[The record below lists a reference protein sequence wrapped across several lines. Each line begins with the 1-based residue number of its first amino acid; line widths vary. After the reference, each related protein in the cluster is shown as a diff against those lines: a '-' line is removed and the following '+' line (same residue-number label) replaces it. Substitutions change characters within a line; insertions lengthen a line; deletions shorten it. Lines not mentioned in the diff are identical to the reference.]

1 MKTFRGN
8 YRSVVS
14 LLLSLVLLAG
24 MAVAQA
30 PAFVSIGTASPA
42 GAYYPLGVAMADLW
56 NRNIDDIR
64 FSAQETGGGVANVN
78 MLAGGEIEL
87 GIANENIAWDA
98 GQGNEPFGAPV
109 QLEGGWTMNA
119 SYALIV
125 APANSGLVSVAD
137 LAGKRVS
144 LGAPGSS
151 GNILG
156 QRLLES
162 QGVAEGNYTP
172 VFMGWQESADAIAD
186 GSLDAAVMVGGQP
199 FPAVESLAVRMPIKI
214 LDFDAERLAESP
226 GFPLVAGTI
235 PANTYNELA
244 EESDAIMVRS
254 IIYVQPG
261 LDEET
266 VYQMVKT
273 VFENIPALK
282 AAHPSGDQA
291 ALLSEAQAAELDLT
305 MHPGVIRYAQ
315 EVGAW

>member
-1 MKTFRGN
+1 MKTFRGSC
-8 YRSVVS
+8 RPVVVS
-14 LLLSLVLLAG
+14 LAALALFTG
-24 MAVAQA
+24 AAVAQA

-56 NRNIDDIR
+56 NRTIPGTR

-98 GQGNEPFGAPV
+98 GRGNPPFAAPI

-119 SYALIV
+119 SYALVV
-125 APANSGLVSVAD
+125 APASSGMTSVSDLV
-137 LAGKRVS
+137 GKRVS
-144 LGAPGSS
+144 FGAPGSS
-151 GNILG
+151 GNVLG

-162 QGVAEGNYTP
+162 QGVAEGSFTP
-172 VFMGWQESADAIAD
+172 VYMGWQESADAIAD

-199 FPAVESLAVRMPIKI
+199 FPAVESLAVRMPITI
-214 LDFDAERLAESP
+214 LDFDAARLADSP

-235 PANTYNELA
+235 PANTYHGLA
-244 EESDAIMVRS
+244 VDSAAILVRS
-254 IIYVQPG
+254 IIYIQPG

-305 MHPGVIRYAQ
+305 MHPGVIRYAK

>member
-1 MKTFRGN
+1 MKTFRHLARLGAIA
-8 YRSVVS
+8 
-14 LLLSLVLLAG
+14 LTGTVLFAG
-24 MAVAQA
+24 GAVAQA
-30 PAFVSIGTASPA
+30 PDFVSIGTASPA

-56 NRNIDDIR
+56 NRNIDGIR
-64 FSAQETGGGVANVN
+64 FSAQETGGGVANIN

-87 GIANENIAWDA
+87 GIANEHNAWAA
-98 GQGNEPFGAPV
+98 GQGNDPFGSAI
-109 QLEGGWTMNA
+109 QLAGGWTMNA

-125 APANSGLVSVAD
+125 TRADSGLQSVAD

-151 GNILG
+151 GNVIG
-156 QRLLES
+156 QRLIES
-162 QGVAEGNYTP
+162 QGVAEGSYTP

-214 LDFDAERLAESP
+214 LSFDAERLADSP
-226 GFPLVAGTI
+226 GFPLVASTI

-244 EESDAIMVRS
+244 EEGDAILVRS
-254 IIYVQPG
+254 IIYIQPG

-273 VFENIPALK
+273 VFENIPALA
-282 AAHPSGDQA
+282 AAHPSGDEA
-291 ALLSEAQAAELDLT
+291 ALLSEEQAAELDLT
-305 MHPGVIRYAQ
+305 IHPGVIRYAQ

>member
-1 MKTFRGN
+1 EPF
-8 YRSVVS
+8 
-14 LLLSLVLLAG
+14 A
-24 MAVAQA
+24 A
-30 PAFVSIGTASPA
+30 P
-42 GAYYPLGVAMADLW
+42 
-56 NRNIDDIR
+56 
-64 FSAQETGGGVANVN
+64 
-78 MLAGGEIEL
+78 IEL
-87 GIANENIAWDA
+87 A
-98 GQGNEPFGAPV
+98 
-109 QLEGGWTMNA
+109 GGWTMNA

-125 APANSGLVSVAD
+125 APASSGLTTVAD
-137 LAGKRVS
+137 LAGRRVS
-144 LGAPGSS
+144 FGAPGTS
-151 GNILG
+151 GNVLG
-156 QRLLES
+156 QRLLEG
-162 QGVAEGNYTP
+162 QGQP
-172 VFMGWQESADAIAD
+172 VRSYSPCYSGWQESADAIAA

-214 LDFDAERLAESP
+214 LGFDATRLADSP
-226 GFPLVAGTI
+226 GFPLVASTI
-235 PANTYNELA
+235 PANTYNDLD

-254 IIYVQPG
+254 IIYIQPG

>member
-1 MKTFRGN
+1 MKTFR
-8 YRSVVS
+8 RIAR
-14 LLLSLVLLAG
+14 LAALSLFAATMLASP
-24 MAVAQA
+24 ATAQA
-30 PAFVSIGTASPA
+30 PDFVSIGTASPA

-56 NRNIDDIR
+56 NRNIDGIR

-98 GQGNEPFGAPV
+98 GQGNEPFANPIE
-109 QLEGGWTMNA
+109 LEGGWTMNA

-125 APANSGLVSVAD
+125 APASSGLESVSD

-151 GNILG
+151 GNVIG

-162 QGVAEGNYTP
+162 QGVAEGAYTP

-214 LDFDAERLAESP
+214 LSFDSERLADSP
-226 GFPLVAGTI
+226 GFPLVASTI
-235 PANTYNELA
+235 PANTYNELD

-254 IIYVQPG
+254 IIYIQPG

-291 ALLSEAQAAELDLT
+291 ALLSKAQAAELDLT

>member
-1 MKTFRGN
+1 MKTFR
-8 YRSVVS
+8 RIAR
-14 LLLSLVLLAG
+14 LAALSLFAATMLASP
-24 MAVAQA
+24 ATAQA
-30 PAFVSIGTASPA
+30 PDFVSIGTASPA

-56 NRNIDDIR
+56 NRNIDGIR

-98 GQGNEPFGAPV
+98 GQGNEPFANPIE
-109 QLEGGWTMNA
+109 LAGGWTMNA

-125 APANSGLVSVAD
+125 APANSGLESVSD

-151 GNILG
+151 GNVIG

-162 QGVAEGNYTP
+162 QGVAEGAYTP

-214 LDFDAERLAESP
+214 LSFDSERRADSP
-226 GFPLVAGTI
+226 GFPLVASTI
-235 PANTYNELA
+235 PANTYHELD

-254 IIYVQPG
+254 IIYIQPG